1 MFINLSKALE
11 RIKIMKQTEI
21 KNGEKEST
29 ILQKKEYIGLN
40 VKITRTFHKMI
51 KKQALEED
59 TTVADIVKKSLTT
72 YIESKKA

>member
-1 MFINLSKALE
+1 MFRNLSEALK

-29 ILQKKEYIGLN
+29 VSPKREYIGLN

-51 KKQALEED
+51 KKQAIEED
-59 TTVADIVKKSLTT
+59 TTVADIVKKSLTA